1 MDLGSLGWKIHDH
14 LKEHRPKM
22 FQRLKAEGHLEAYL
36 KQMQDR
42 ASDQL
47 VSLEHQGLYPHEAW
61 EIVSQEVLLPS
72 ETDVPR
78 LGETMKPY
86 QD

>member
-1 MDLGSLGWKIHDH
+1 MNLGSLGWKIHDH

-36 KQMQDR
+36 KKMQDS

-47 VSLEHQGLYPHEAW
+47 TSLEQAGLYPHEAW
-61 EIVSQEVLLPS
+61 EIVKDQVLLPT
-72 ETDVPR
+72 EVDVPT
-78 LGETMKPY
+78 LGGTIKPY
-86 QD
+86 RD